1 MDRQKAMN
9 VHFFGKTEAS
19 DFKHGWPKQRVK
31 INEVFA
37 NKVMDL
43 GIRVSP
49 PGVKRFTMA
58 ITPLLRRSHVT
69 DGCVEPDKPVVSRT
83 IRNLKAKIR
92 CGPRDIPIP

>member
-1 MDRQKAMN
+1 MDVDFLRQA
-9 VHFFGKTEAS
+9 EAS
-19 DFKHGWPKQRVK
+19 DLKHGRPKERVK
-31 INEVFA
+31 VNDVLANEVMNF
-37 NKVMDL
+37 

-83 IRNLKAKIR
+83 IRNLKSKIR
-92 CGPRDIPIP
+92 CGPRDVPIP